1 MGTNFC
7 GCGAVSTHQAIFDVG
22 GGTAVE
28 KYCSGILN
36 HKEYRHPKNI
46 KIVAMRISSQ
56 MEKAINDQIS
66 YEASST
72 NAYVAIGSWCER
84 TGFEGSA
91 VFFFEQANEEN
102 THLLKFIHFLNS
114 VGAEAI
120 IPGIEKPQ
128 GSFATLES
136 AFQAGLKSEQ
146 TVTKLIN
153 NLVEIAEKEKDR
165 ATYSF
170 LQWFVNEQVEEETLF
185 QTILQKFEIL
195 GRDKLAV
202 YQIDQSLAEI
212 RSKNMT

>member
-1 MGTNFC
+1 
-7 GCGAVSTHQAIFDVG
+7 
-22 GGTAVE
+22 
-28 KYCSGILN
+28 
-36 HKEYRHPKNI
+36 
-46 KIVAMRISSQ
+46 
-56 MEKAINDQIS
+56 MEKAINDQIA
-66 YEASST
+66 YEASAT
-72 NAYVAIGSWCER
+72 YAYVAIGSWCER

-102 THLLKFIHFLNS
+102 THVLKFIHYLNEA
-114 VGAEAI
+114 GAEAI
-120 IPGIEKPQ
+120 IPGIERPQ
-128 GSFATLES
+128 SSFTTLES
-136 AFQAGLKSEQ
+136 TLQAGLKSEQ

-202 YQIDQSLAEI
+202 YQIDQSLAMI
-212 RSKNMT
+212 RSKNMTKQADQEQAKAN

>member
-1 MGTNFC
+1 
-7 GCGAVSTHQAIFDVG
+7 
-22 GGTAVE
+22 
-28 KYCSGILN
+28 
-36 HKEYRHPKNI
+36 
-46 KIVAMRISSQ
+46 MRISSQ

-84 TGFEGSA
+84 TGFKGSA

-128 GSFATLES
+128 CSFATLES

-202 YQIDQSLAEI
+202 YQIDQSLAAI
-212 RSKNMT
+212 RSKNMTKQAES

>member
-1 MGTNFC
+1 
-7 GCGAVSTHQAIFDVG
+7 
-22 GGTAVE
+22 
-28 KYCSGILN
+28 
-36 HKEYRHPKNI
+36 
-46 KIVAMRISSQ
+46 MRISSQ

-202 YQIDQSLAEI
+202 YQIDQSLAAI
-212 RSKNMT
+212 RSKNMTKQADQEQAKAN